1 VFGRD
6 QVDVVVDRNQG
17 ADTISRAAPD
27 YVSGR
32 QHALGCGDRNITQ
45 QYASGTQHGQ
55 EISGRR
61 QGKT

>member
-1 VFGRD
+1 
-6 QVDVVVDRNQG
+6 VDRNQG
-17 ADTISRAAPD
+17 TDTVLGSAPD

-32 QHALGCGDRNITQ
+32 QHALGSGDRHITQ
-45 QYASGTQHGQ
+45 QYAPGAQYGQ